1 MQISI
6 VVPCYNEEQ
15 CLPLFYDK
23 IIEVLDSQNIRYELL
38 FVDDGSKD
46 STRDLIKGFC
56 DSNPDVRGVILS
68 RNFGHQS
75 ALIAGI
81 EESKGDAVLMMDSD
95 LQHPPSLIP
104 EMINKLIEGYDVVNT
119 IRLETK
125 DSSFLKNV
133 TSKYFYKLIN
143 SMSDVEIKPGAADFR
158 LMNRKATDAFLTFNE
173 KARFNRG
180 LVSWMG
186 FRTYYLNFEAPARA
200 AGNSKYSV
208 KKMFRFAK
216 TGITSF
222 SPKPLK
228 IASILGVISLIL
240 GLTYGTYIIYKA
252 YNGETVPGWASTTL
266 LILVLGGVQMVSVGI
281 LGEYISMIY
290 DEAKNRPLFFV
301 QEILNKK
308 EEKNF

>member
-1 MQISI
+1 MRISI

-23 IIEVLDSQNIRYELL
+23 IMEVLSDHKIQYELL

-46 STRDLIKGFC
+46 STREIIEGLC
-56 DSNPDVRGVILS
+56 AENADVRGIILS

-104 EMINKLIEGYDVVNT
+104 EMLDKLAEGYDVVNT
-119 IRLETK
+119 VRLETK
-125 DSSFLKNV
+125 DSSILKNV
-133 TSKYFYKLIN
+133 TSKYFYRLIN

-158 LMNRKATDAFLTFNE
+158 LMSRKATDAFLSFTE

-186 FRTYYLNFEAPARA
+186 FKTYYLQFQAPARA
-200 AGNSKYSV
+200 AGSSKYSV

-222 SPKPLK
+222 SPRPLK
-228 IASILGVISLIL
+228 IASILGVISLLL

-252 YNGETVPGWASTTL
+252 FNGETVPGWASTTL

-290 DEAKNRPLFFV
+290 DEAKNRPLYFV
-301 QEILNKK
+301 QEVINKK
-308 EEKNF
+308 EK